1 MTTGRSIAIK
11 AGHETSINAIET
23 FPGYRSNTHRC
34 NNEIKTKRRPMKS
47 PESGIFLGRR
57 LFGF

>member
-34 NNEIKTKRRPMKS
+34 NNEIKTKRRPM
-47 PESGIFLGRR
+47 
-57 LFGF
+57 